1 MIVGLMVLGGS
12 NLRDFLTAMLI
23 GMICGGYSSIFV
35 ATPLMLWL
43 TRGKLKMEAAGVGG
57 IDSATESLDVP
68 DAEARSSVADLISE
82 SAERKARKKGG
93 KKQRRR

>member
-1 MIVGLMVLGGS
+1 MIVALMALGGA

-23 GMICGGYSSIFV
+23 GMISGGYSSIFV

-43 TRGKLKMEAAGVGG
+43 TRGKLKMEAAGAGG
-57 IDSATESLDVP
+57 IDVATESLDVP
-68 DAEARSSVADLISE
+68 DAEGHSSVADLITHGG
-82 SAERKARKKGG
+82 ERKTRKKGG